1 MARLRSRSIHRWQP
15 LVAASLT
22 AALVA
27 CGGAPERQSAASDE
41 PPPPDPATACLA
53 ATPTPVA
60 LAVTDFIG
68 AAEPK
73 PERFLTAATTDS
85 ALPQAAEAVVSR
97 KGPLFF
103 WLPDPAMQAQMRAKL
118 EGDGPWTNML
128 VVVREQADRGD
139 GTWTVRV
146 GGRYVGGTLHGT
158 ESPEKAY
165 TVSCIIGDPS
175 AWKVTDATLA
185 GGA

>member
-1 MARLRSRSIHRWQP
+1 MPLLRSPSLRDWRP
-15 LVAASLT
+15 LAVGALTVALSG
-22 AALVA
+22 
-27 CGGAPERQSAASDE
+27 CGGAPDRQAASADE
-41 PPPPDPATACLA
+41 PLPPDPATACLGA
-53 ATPTPVA
+53 APTPVA

-85 ALPQAAEAVVSR
+85 ALPQAAEAVVS
-97 KGPLFF
+97 KEGPVFF

-118 EGDGPWTNML
+118 EGDGPWKNML
-128 VVVREQADRGD
+128 VVVREQSDHGD

-146 GGRYVGGTLHGT
+146 GGRYVGGELHGT

-175 AWKVTDATLA
+175 AWKVTNATLA

>member
-1 MARLRSRSIHRWQP
+1 MALLRSRSTAHWRP
-15 LVAASLT
+15 LLAGALS
-22 AALVA
+22 AALLA
-27 CGGAPERQSAASDE
+27 CGGAPERQAASSEE
-41 PPPPDPATACLA
+41 PPPPDPATACLS

-85 ALPQAAEAVVSR
+85 ALPQAAESVVSR

-118 EGDGPWTNML
+118 EGDGAWTNML
-128 VVVREQADRGD
+128 VVVREQTDHGD

-146 GGRYVGGTLHGT
+146 GGRYIGGPSHGS
-158 ESPEKAY
+158 ESPEKSY
-165 TVSCIIGDPS
+165 TVSCLIGDPS
-175 AWKVTDATLA
+175 AWKVTDAKLA